1 MTASIPVIPR
11 GGRVVAVLAIVL
23 VALSMRNAVAV
34 IGPVFATISND
45 LGLDVVMLSF
55 VGAAP
60 PLAFAVAGLVVPGLV
75 RRVGLE
81 AMLIAALVVIASG
94 EVLRAFSSEAV
105 LLVASTT
112 FVMLGIGASN
122 VLLPPL
128 VRRYFPERIGGFTSL
143 YLVLMCVGAS
153 VPAFTGVLIA
163 DAAGWRFAIGLWAVV
178 PVLALV
184 PWLVMLRSPR
194 PIDPITAPIT
204 TIAVDPLTVEF
215 DDGEDVPAP
224 SPTAPSAERRS
235 LVVSPTAWAITAAL
249 ALSSIGIYVAMAFLP
264 SMLTSAGVTP
274 VVAAFALGVAVILG
288 IPQALVVPL
297 LATRRAAVLPMI
309 VIAASCGLIGWTGML
324 LAPAAAPVLW
334 AFFIGSVPITFPLS
348 LLLVNTRTR
357 SHRVTV
363 RVSAFVQ
370 GVGYVVAGLFSFC
383 VGLLHDATESWTAPT
398 IVVLATMALAVP
410 AIIILR
416 RHRLVDDEIAP
427 VTASR

>member
-1 MTASIPVIPR
+1 MTASIPVVPR
-11 GGRVVAVLAIVL
+11 GGRIVAVLAIVL

-34 IGPVFATISND
+34 IGPVFSTISND
-45 LGLDVVMLSF
+45 LGLDVVVLSF

-81 AMLIAALVVIASG
+81 AMLIVSLVTILGG

-105 LLVASTT
+105 LLVLTT
-112 FVMLGIGASN
+112 TVTMLGIGSAN

-128 VRRYFPERIGGFTSL
+128 VRRYFPERIGGMTSL

-163 DAAGWRFAIGLWAVV
+163 GAAGWQFAIGVWAVI

-184 PWLVMLRSPR
+184 PWLALLRSTR
-194 PIDPITAPIT
+194 PADPVTAPIS
-204 TIAVDPLTVEF
+204 TIEPIAIEPEVVEF
-215 DDGEDVPAP
+215 DDGHDPTGPA
-224 SPTAPSAERRS
+224 TTTVRRS
-235 LVVSPTAWAITAAL
+235 MAFSPTAWALTACL
-249 ALSSIGIYVAMAFLP
+249 AMSSISIYVAMAFLP
-264 SMLTSAGVTP
+264 SMLTAVGVTP
-274 VVAAFALGVAVILG
+274 VVAAFALGVAVVLG

-297 LATRRAAVLPMI
+297 LATRQAAVLPMI
-309 VIAASCGLIGWTGML
+309 VIAAFCGVAGWTGML

-370 GVGYVVAGLFSFC
+370 GLGYVIAGVFSFG
-383 VGLLHDATESWTAPT
+383 VGLLHDATDTWTAPT
-398 IVVLATMALAVP
+398 IVVLATVALAVP
-410 AIIILR
+410 AIVILR
-416 RHRLVDDEIAP
+416 RRRFVDDEIAP
-427 VTASR
+427 VLTRR